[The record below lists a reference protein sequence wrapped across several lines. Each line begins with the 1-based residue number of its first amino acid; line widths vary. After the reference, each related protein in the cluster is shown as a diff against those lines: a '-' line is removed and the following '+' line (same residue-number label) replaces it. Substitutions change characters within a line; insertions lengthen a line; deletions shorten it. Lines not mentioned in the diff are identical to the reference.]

1 MDRFIPE
8 DAFRRWTTEWKE
20 VPEDVIG
27 DEGELAFGEMQQ
39 TCDFLENTL
48 LPYVPEHEIVVD
60 LTLAPTLIALALLKL
75 ANEYTF
81 IAFHVNKYDADN
93 ASVTYL

>member
-27 DEGELAFGEMQQ
+27 EEGEQAYGELQQ

-48 LPYVPEHEIVVD
+48 LPYVPDHEIVVD
-60 LTLAPTLIALALLKL
+60 LTLAPTLIALALSKL
-75 ANEYTF
+75 AHEYTL
-81 IAFHVNKYDADN
+81 ISFHVNKYDSGD